1 MANPLRL
8 FLVAGE
14 PSGDRLG
21 ADLVKRLR
29 LKREVH
35 PSGVGGP
42 ALAGEGLHSLF
53 SIEDLSVM
61 GFGDVL
67 RRLPLLLWRVE
78 QIVRAILAE
87 QPDVTVLIDSQVL
100 SETVAR
106 RLRKRGYAGRI
117 VLYVAPSVWAWKPER
132 AAALTPLMDEV
143 LAILPFEPEVM
154 AQLDGPPTAYVG
166 HPTVEETSMREAVPL
181 RGPLLL
187 LPGSRAGEVRR
198 HLPLMEAVAVM
209 LHKHHRVTELI
220 LPTVKPLEARVRE
233 AVAKWSVPVTVVT
246 GTASY
251 SGAIAAVAKMGTV
264 TLELA
269 MRGVPMIATYVA
281 EPAQLR
287 RAEKYG
293 ATQAALPNILAEHEI
308 VPEVIMAKA
317 DAALLV
323 DFVRRLLDDPSIAE
337 AQLDAFRAIRWRME
351 QGDPGYPL
359 VDAAERVLALADQRL
374 VSAT

>member
-1 MANPLRL
+1 MGKPLRL

-29 LKREVH
+29 LKRTVQ

-42 ALAGEGLHSLF
+42 ALAGEGLRSLF
-53 SIEDLSVM
+53 SMDDLSVM

-67 RRLPLLLWRVE
+67 RRLPLLLWRIE

-87 QPDVTVLIDSQVL
+87 QPDVAVLIDSQVL

-106 RLRKRGYAGRI
+106 RLRKRGYTGRI

-154 AQLDGPPTAYVG
+154 AQLEGPPTVYIG
-166 HPTVEETSMREAVPL
+166 HPTVEETAMREALPL

-198 HLPLMEAVAVM
+198 HLPLMEAVAVA

-220 LPTVKPLEARVRE
+220 LPTVKPLEARIRE
-233 AVAKWSVPVTVVT
+233 AVANWGVPVSVIT

-251 SGAIAAVAKMGTV
+251 SSAIAAVAKMGTV

-269 MRGVPMIATYVA
+269 MRGVPMVTTYVA
-281 EPAQLR
+281 EPAQVR
-287 RAEKYG
+287 RALKYG
-293 ATQAALPNILAEHEI
+293 ATYAALPNILADREI
-308 VPEVIMAKA
+308 VPEVIMSKA
-317 DAALLV
+317 DAPLLV
-323 DFVRRLLDDPSIAE
+323 DFVQRLLNDPAIAE
-337 AQLDAFRAIRWRME
+337 AQIEAFRSIRWRME

-359 VDAAERVLALADQRL
+359 EDAAARVLALAG
-374 VSAT
+374 